1 MSGLE
6 SAKTVLER
14 HGYVYRRSFP
24 THHVFFHPSL
34 GLAIV
39 PVREPW
45 PEIMARVNKLAA
57 EAQETSVDRRKTG
70 VVSRP

>member
-6 SAKTVLER
+6 SAKAIFER

-24 THHVFFHPSL
+24 THHVFFHPWF

-39 PVREPW
+39 PAREPW
-45 PEIMARVNKLAA
+45 PAIMERVERLVA
-57 EAQETSVDRRKTG
+57 EAKEKVRS
-70 VVSRP
+70 